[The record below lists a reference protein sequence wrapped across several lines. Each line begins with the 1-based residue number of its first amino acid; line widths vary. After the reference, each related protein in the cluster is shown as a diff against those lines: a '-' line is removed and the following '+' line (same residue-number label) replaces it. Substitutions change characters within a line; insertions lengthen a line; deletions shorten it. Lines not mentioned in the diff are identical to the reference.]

1 MPKLFHNVIEF
12 PIISTYLAHTFVQI
26 ILEGYNSNSVTPSN
40 KITGTNL
47 NKLFGTYWTNST
59 KNRKPSF
66 DFASL

>member
-40 KITGTNL
+40 KITGNKSKQIIWNL
-47 NKLFGTYWTNST
+47 L
-59 KNRKPSF
+59 
-66 DFASL
+66 D